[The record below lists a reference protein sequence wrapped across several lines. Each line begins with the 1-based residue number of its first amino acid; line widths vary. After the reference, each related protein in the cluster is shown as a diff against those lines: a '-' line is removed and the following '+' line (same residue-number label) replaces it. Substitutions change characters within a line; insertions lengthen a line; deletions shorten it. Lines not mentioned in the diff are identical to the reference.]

1 MTRTRVALGGAGV
14 IAALALGGGQ
24 LATASGRPARRLAPA
39 VGRCQEQTLRI
50 TLAQASPGA
59 DHHGYVLLFHNRGA
73 ACTLKGYPGVDG
85 FSAQG
90 HRLVSARRTK
100 SGYLGGVA
108 PGRPIPLVH
117 LPQGRT
123 ASAML
128 EWVDDR
134 FPALLLGGAL
144 APNHPTGC
152 GQFGPPHANLPE
164 IRAPVRRADSSR
176 RAGNDRAGRLSWA
189 DQETQS
195 QRRCYCSVRGRC
207 RVRRPLGGWL
217 RAVAKSAATSGSM

>member
-1 MTRTRVALGGAGV
+1 MTRTRVALGGTGI
-14 IAALALGGGQ
+14 IAALALGAGQ
-24 LATASGRPARRLAPA
+24 VATASGRPARRLAPAVAVA

-128 EWVDDR
+128 EWVDGPVPGLSCSAVR
-134 FPALLLGGAL
+134 SLQITPPGAVSS
-144 APNHPTGC
+144 
-152 GQFGPPHANLPE
+152 
-164 IRAPVRRADSSR
+164 VRRTPTSLRSE
-176 RAGNDRAGRLSWA
+176 RLCDVQIHPVVPGTTGQDA
-189 DQETQS
+189 
-195 QRRCYCSVRGRC
+195 
-207 RVRRPLGGWL
+207 
-217 RAVAKSAATSGSM
+217 